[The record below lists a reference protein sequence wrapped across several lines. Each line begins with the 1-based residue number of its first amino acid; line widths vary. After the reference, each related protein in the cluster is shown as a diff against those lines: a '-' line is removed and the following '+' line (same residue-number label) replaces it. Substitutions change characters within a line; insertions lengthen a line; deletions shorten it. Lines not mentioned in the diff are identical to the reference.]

1 MAKYLDNDGL
11 LYFWQKIKNLFAL
24 KTDVPSASSTS
35 PKMNGT
41 AAVGTETTWAHGDHV
56 HPVDTSRAPTSH
68 ASSATTYGKGTNS
81 NYGHVKLSDATN
93 GTTAAASGGTA
104 ATPKA
109 VSDALQAAKD
119 YADGKA
125 DTDTTYT
132 LSQDATDGHKITLT
146 PSSGTAQTVTIPDND
161 TTYSDFGG
169 ATASAAGTH
178 GLVPAPA
185 AGNEYSV
192 IMGGGEW
199 KPIALSASVGAAVTL
214 YLKTTENNEDKT
226 ISTTSIPSAS
236 TTNAGVMS
244 KADKAKLN
252 GIEEGANA
260 YIHPSYDAASA
271 AAVKVGRDATGHVVI
286 GDALTASDVGA
297 SATGHKH
304 AAGDIT
310 SGTLGVARGGTGAS
324 TLGAGVV
331 YHASSG
337 TGALSIASA
346 ANIVSAIG
354 NTAVNRATADA
365 SGNNI
370 ADTYAKKTDI
380 AGVYKYK
387 GSVATESAL
396 PASPAT
402 GDVYNIESAS
412 SYGAAGANVA
422 WNGTA
427 WDSLGEIFTIA
438 SITNAEIDTIVAS

>member
-11 LYFWQKIKNLFAL
+11 LYFWQKIKNTFAA
-24 KTDVPSASSTS
+24 KTDVPGASSTS

-41 AAVGTETTWAHGDHV
+41 AAVGTEETWAHGDHV

-68 ASSATTYGKGTNS
+68 ASNTTTYGKGTAS

-109 VSDALQAAKD
+109 VSDALKAAKD

-161 TTYSDFGG
+161 TTYSDFTG
-169 ATASAAGTH
+169 ATDTAAGTN

-185 AGNEYSV
+185 KDTHERILFSDASWGILGCGVSQT
-192 IMGGGEW
+192 
-199 KPIALSASVGAAVTL
+199 SVGASV
-214 YLKTTENNEDKT
+214 YLTKDGTQINTAQFKVATDGK
-226 ISTTSIPSAS
+226 
-236 TTNAGVMS
+236 AGVMS
-244 KADKAKLN
+244 AADKTKLD
-252 GIEEGANA
+252 GIEAGANA
-260 YIHPSYDAASA
+260 YTHPAYDAASA

-310 SGTLGVARGGTGAS
+310 SGTLGVARGGTGVS
-324 TLGAGVV
+324 TLGAGLV
-331 YHASSG
+331 YHASNG
-337 TGALSIASA
+337 TGAMSIASA

-365 SGNNI
+365 SGNSI
-370 ADTYAKKTDI
+370 ADTYAKKTDV
-380 AGVYKYK
+380 AGIYKYM

-438 SITNAEIDTIVAS
+438 SITNAEIDAIIAS